1 MKPNKKKST
10 KKNSKLNTGTRPNRR
25 TRRQTPKR
33 TRKTKIYGGN
43 FDYTNN
49 LTDNEINT
57 LKKYTEGDD
66 VLINKILRI
75 DNKYNDLYETMNE
88 LEIYDKR
95 DKLKEMIDS
104 INTID
109 NIMKTKATIA
119 KEDLVVYR
127 GTVNKK
133 EDEQYLGL
141 NKGYISTSKSIASLE
156 KNSFRFLNEQE
167 RCCVY
172 IYTIKKGVPYINLSK
187 ISYFGEH
194 HQENQEE
201 ILLPRGLNTKLI
213 SIDENTKI
221 HGSPYKTYNVIIELN
236 NQDRYHVEPIEKS
249 PNTIQMFKIF
259 DILDEIIELNE
270 FLYNLTN
277 YKNTNYNDDE
287 RLIMSDIF
295 DIDDFSE
302 IINDV
307 IKDIL
312 TSSHPLNDI
321 LYDYKEYMN
330 NLIREF
336 MELTFLKDDDKA
348 GLKKL
353 QGELENM
360 NVNSSNKNTIANTIR
375 TTNTIIIDPDK
386 QHIITLFNNNVKGKE
401 ICLEG
406 KNILHCGKEGHW
418 LEKQMGIIHN
428 AKNEPDIK
436 GYEMKKSSIKT
447 TLGDFSASEYAFSKN
462 NKRTTI
468 NNNNNWSDEIKMA
481 RNEFIRF
488 FGNPNPNKNNRYSWS
503 GSCVPTYN
511 NWNFAG
517 QNLLVLENNDLVI
530 YYSFSKDTRSRKN
543 DFPEFLQHD
552 NIMIAIWKAEKMKP
566 HIENKFNKK
575 GFFICKKIE
584 DKYNKICFGKTFDF
598 EYFIECI
605 KNKKIIFDSGMYE
618 GNSRNYSQFR
628 GSNFWNELI
637 IEEY

>member
-1 MKPNKKKST
+1 MKPNKKSIKKTFT
-10 KKNSKLNTGTRPNRR
+10 KKNSKTLKNKTT
-25 TRRQTPKR
+25 THKR
-33 TRKTKIYGGN
+33 TRGTRKNKKYGGN

-57 LKKYTEGDD
+57 LKKYTEGSDT
-66 VLINKILRI
+66 LINKILRI
-75 DNKYNDLYETMNE
+75 ENNYKDVYDTMNE
-88 LEIYDKR
+88 LEVEDR
-95 DKLKEMIDS
+95 EQKLKEMIDF

-109 NIMKTKATIA
+109 TIMISKATVA

-133 EDEQYLGL
+133 EEQPYLGM

-201 ILLPRGLNTKLI
+201 ILLPRGLN
-213 SIDENTKI
+213 SILTSVDESTKI
-221 HGSPYKTYNVIIELN
+221 HSSPFKTYNVTIELN

-259 DILDEIIELNE
+259 DILDEIIELNG

-321 LYDYKEYMN
+321 LHDYKEYMN

-348 GLKKL
+348 GLIGMRGKIE
-353 QGELENM
+353 ELYL
-360 NVNSSNKNTIANTIR
+360 S
-375 TTNTIIIDPDK
+375 
-386 QHIITLFNNNVKGKE
+386 
-401 ICLEG
+401 
-406 KNILHCGKEGHW
+406 
-418 LEKQMGIIHN
+418 EKQ
-428 AKNEPDIK
+428 E
-436 GYEMKKSSIKT
+436 
-447 TLGDFSASEYAFSKN
+447 
-462 NKRTTI
+462 
-468 NNNNNWSDEIKMA
+468 
-481 RNEFIRF
+481 
-488 FGNPNPNKNNRYSWS
+488 
-503 GSCVPTYN
+503 
-511 NWNFAG
+511 
-517 QNLLVLENNDLVI
+517 
-530 YYSFSKDTRSRKN
+530 
-543 DFPEFLQHD
+543 
-552 NIMIAIWKAEKMKP
+552 
-566 HIENKFNKK
+566 
-575 GFFICKKIE
+575 
-584 DKYNKICFGKTFDF
+584 
-598 EYFIECI
+598 
-605 KNKKIIFDSGMYE
+605 
-618 GNSRNYSQFR
+618 
-628 GSNFWNELI
+628 
-637 IEEY
+637 